1 MGLNST
7 FQINVFC
14 KIFGK
19 AGREGIGSR
28 GDRVGWAGDT
38 TGEKAASDS
47 VCLTMA

>member
-28 GDRVGWAGDT
+28 GEDGQVIQL
-38 TGEKAASDS
+38 E
-47 VCLTMA
+47 

>member
-14 KIFGK
+14 KIFGT

-38 TGEKAASDS
+38 TGMKKLHQIAF
-47 VCLTMA
+47 V

>member
-19 AGREGIGSR
+19 AGREGSVHVVIG
-28 GDRVGWAGDT
+28 
-38 TGEKAASDS
+38 
-47 VCLTMA
+47 

>member
-19 AGREGIGSR
+19 AGGEGFNSF
-28 GDRVGWAGDT
+28 GDREGWAGDT
-38 TGEKAASDS
+38 TGMKKLHQIAF
-47 VCLTMA
+47 V